1 MKITRRALR
10 KIIVESLMLE
20 GAHDAS
26 ADQWAKN
33 FMNTMQAEP
42 MVTQATERDFGDG
55 SELPPAELDK
65 DAGNIDISWD
75 ATVRAPSRKN
85 LPSWARAI
93 THLLVVMGNHPG
105 ESRMKS
111 WGYDPDKGWVEMTT
125 SKVSGVASGPS
136 DNAYMSQEQLI
147 SMYKNNQRDGA
158 SFTMSLSPVLD

>member
-20 GAHDAS
+20 GRHRPA

-65 DAGNIDISWD
+65 AAGNISMSWD
-75 ATVRAPSRKN
+75 STVRAPKRKN
-85 LPSWARAI
+85 LPPWAGAI
-93 THLLVVMGNHPG
+93 THLLVVMGG
-105 ESRMKS
+105 QTGMKS
-111 WGYDPDKGWVEMTT
+111 WGYNPDKGWVEMTT

-147 SMYKNNQRDGA
+147 SMYKNNQRAGDN
-158 SFTMSLSPVLD
+158 FTMTLSPVLD